1 MLNGN
6 SIPTIF
12 QNDIPKEVTNVE
24 IGETS
29 GTETDELDKKIAE
42 LEGEIFTLENREW
55 RCTSKWKNKSRKCIE
70 IAEDSSERNQ
80 SRIIKKKIAK

>member
-29 GTETDELDKKIAE
+29 GTETDELDKK
-42 LEGEIFTLENREW
+42 N
-55 RCTSKWKNKSRKCIE
+55 C
-70 IAEDSSERNQ
+70 
-80 SRIIKKKIAK
+80 